1 MNLRKARPAAFAAL
15 VAAFAAATGGCL
27 AESAPDPAA
36 SASPAPLPPR
46 EALLKSLPDAGTGS
60 FRFATKGGGMSASG
74 AFDGARHSYRIDL
87 RYREPEFGFT
97 LHSDFLVVEEQT
109 WIRMKFTDA
118 EGLVGLPKLPKKW
131 MLIDPARIENK
142 DDIPLG
148 YDADTDPGEA
158 GAVLRSAVEVR
169 QTGAGEFAG
178 TTDLTRQGDLEIV
191 EPDRLAA
198 LGARARAVPFEA
210 TVDGQGR
217 LVSAVVKIPAAG
229 KFKASRY
236 EVTYTDFGK
245 AQAPTAPAAD
255 QQQKATEAAY
265 ELLNN

>member
-1 MNLRKARPAAFAAL
+1 MNVRKVRPAAFAAL
-15 VAAFAAATGGCL
+15 VVACAVATGGCL
-27 AESAPDPAA
+27 ADAAPGPAA
-36 SASPAPLPPR
+36 SGSPAPLGPR
-46 EALLKSLPDAGTGS
+46 ETLLKSLPDVSSGS
-60 FRFATKGGGMSASG
+60 FRFTAKDGGMSASG
-74 AFDGARHSYRIDL
+74 AFDGDRHSYRIDL

-118 EGLVGLPKLPKKW
+118 EGLGLPKLPKKW
-131 MLIDPARIENK
+131 MLIDPAKIKNK

-148 YDADTDPGEA
+148 YAGETDPGEA
-158 GAVLRSAVEVR
+158 GAVLRAIVEVR

-217 LVSAVVKIPAAG
+217 LTSAVVKIPAAG

-236 EVTYTDFGK
+236 EVTYSDFGK
-245 AQAPTAPAAD
+245 APAPAVPAAD

-265 ELLNN
+265 ELLNE